1 MTNLQP
7 PEQDINFCARAR
19 DLMIGALEGDAA
31 AELDRAFLDTHL
43 AECANCRSYRQTMQH
58 LAISLKNVQ
67 EIPVPAGLSDRILER
82 IATEAPNSTVISGR
96 FGWKKAAPIAA
107 AVLVVALAIP
117 LALNILGPKPDG
129 GPEIA
134 QGNFAG
140 EMPLPGPGPE
150 EMSIGVE
157 DPFGD
162 EPDQS
167 MQPPPQGLMPRQA
180 IMPQQ
185 QGESPA
191 GMYNNGA
198 SAYQGQGPLSGQG
211 QGDAWGGNASM
222 PNGGHQG
229 QGYGGPMDGSSSNGR
244 SQTAYP
250 VDPSMMASAGTS
262 TDTGMDDPSSA
273 FASENE
279 GDLYYD
285 PVSTLVGF

>member
-1 MTNLQP
+1 MSNLQP
-7 PEQDINFCARAR
+7 PEQNAVFCARAR
-19 DLMIGALEGDAA
+19 DLMIGALEGDAV
-31 AELDRAFLDTHL
+31 AEPEHAFLDTHL

-58 LAISLKNVQ
+58 LAISLKDVQ
-67 EIPVPAGLSDRILER
+67 EIPVPAGLSNRILEG
-82 IATEAPNSTVISGR
+82 ITTEAPNSRVVSGR
-96 FGWKKAAPIAA
+96 FGWKKSAPIAA

-117 LALNILGPKPDG
+117 FALNAFGPTPDG

-140 EMPLPGPGPE
+140 EMPPPGPE

-162 EPDQS
+162 EPDPS
-167 MQPPPQGLMPRQA
+167 MQIPPPGLMPRQA

-185 QGESPA
+185 PGESPE
-191 GMYNNGA
+191 GMYHGGA

-211 QGDAWGGNASM
+211 QVDAWGGNASI
-222 PNGGHQG
+222 PNSSQQG
-229 QGYGGPMDGSSSNGR
+229 QGYGGPMDGSPSNGR
-244 SQTAYP
+244 PQAAYP
-250 VDPSMMASAGTS
+250 VDPSMMAAAGNSADPGIE
-262 TDTGMDDPSSA
+262 DPSTA
-273 FASENE
+273 FAGENE